1 MTDGPMLPPPPDTPR
16 QDLVEVLHGIEVAD
30 PYRWLEDGDDPQVR
44 AWSEAQNRRTQ
55 HVLAGR
61 PEHQPLRDRLIPLL
75 RAGSSVG
82 CAVAGGVVVSLD
94 RWGPHDQ
101 AVLMVRSALAP
112 GRGRVLVDP
121 TRVVEDD
128 TAAIDW
134 YQPSPDGRLL
144 AYGLSTGGD
153 ERSTLRIVEVDTG
166 RHLADEIPHT
176 RAASVAWLPDGSAFA
191 YTRYPAPGDV
201 PEGDESYWRT
211 VWWHRVGDPWDQD
224 RQIWDALPDKA
235 AWANVSLSPDGHW
248 LLVHLSIGWQ
258 RTDVHLID
266 RRTGSHTVMIEGVE
280 AVSAFTVVGE
290 RVVGITTLDAERGRV
305 VDAPLHAAWREH
317 WRTIV
322 PESDLVLEALV
333 PTKSSLL
340 VLSSHAAVARLD
352 RYDHDGGSPTAVELP
367 GPGSLAGLAGSRLR
381 DEAFF
386 SFTSFTQPPSMLR
399 WTPGGV
405 GDWSRLW
412 ALDPVDGPRGDYVVE
427 QVSYPSSDG
436 TEVPMF
442 LIRAAGTEPGPDT
455 PCVLS
460 GYGGFAITLAPT
472 YASAVVAWCDLGGLY
487 AVANVRGGSELGEG
501 WHRAGMREHKQR
513 CFDDFAAAADWLVGT
528 GRTTRDRLAIRG
540 GSNGGLLVGATT
552 TQRPDLCRA
561 VHCAVP
567 LLDMVRYPRF
577 LIARL
582 WIPEYGDPEVPEE
595 LAWLHAYSPYHHV
608 VDGTCYPAVLLTTAE
623 GDSRVDPLHA
633 RKGTA
638 ALQAATSCGDERPIL
653 LRAEHHAGHGQGK
666 PMHQQVDEL
675 ADVLTFLTWQLGV
688 RVPPAVR

>member
-1 MTDGPMLPPPPDTPR
+1 MTDGPPLPPIPDTPR

-30 PYRWLEDGDDPQVR
+30 PYRWLEDGDDPEVR
-44 AWSEAQNRRTQ
+44 RWSEAQNRRTTIA
-55 HVLAGR
+55 LERR
-61 PEHQPLRDRLIPLL
+61 PERPALRDRLIPLL

-82 CAVAGGVVVSLD
+82 GAVAGGVVVSLD
-94 RWGPHDQ
+94 RWGHHDQ
-101 AVLMVRSALAP
+101 AVLMVRSALAA

-121 TRVVEDD
+121 TQVLDDD
-128 TAAIDW
+128 TAAVDW

-153 ERSTLRIVEVDTG
+153 ERSTLRIVEVETG
-166 RHLADEIPHT
+166 RHLDDEIPRT

-191 YTRYPAPGDV
+191 YTRYPTPGTV
-201 PEGDESYWRT
+201 PEGDEDYWRT
-211 VWWHRVGDPWDQD
+211 VHWHRVGDPWTAD
-224 RQIWDALPDKA
+224 RLVWDALPDKA
-235 AWANVSLSPDGHW
+235 AWPNVSLSPDGHW

-258 RTDVHLID
+258 RTDVHLVD
-266 RRTGSHTVMIEGVE
+266 RRTGAHTVMIEGID
-280 AVSAFTVVGE
+280 AVSSFTVVGD

-305 VDAPLHAAWREH
+305 VDAPLHSAWHDE
-317 WRTIV
+317 WRTLI
-322 PESDLVLEALV
+322 PETDLVLEALV
-333 PTKSSLL
+333 PTSRSLL

-352 RYDHDGGSPTAVELP
+352 RYDHDGTNPSAVELP
-367 GPGSLAGLAGSRLR
+367 GPGSLAGLSGSRLR

-386 SFTSFTQPPSMLR
+386 SFTSFAHPPAMYR
-399 WTPGGV
+399 WTPTGV
-405 GDWSRLW
+405 ADWSRLW

-427 QVSYPSSDG
+427 QVTYPSADG
-436 TEVPMF
+436 TDIPMF
-442 LIRAAGTEPGPDT
+442 LVRASGTEPGPDT
-455 PCVLS
+455 PCILT

-472 YASAVVAWCDLGGLY
+472 YSAAVVAWCDLGGTY
-487 AVANVRGGSELGEG
+487 AVANIRGGSELGES

-513 CFDDFAAAADWLVGT
+513 CFDDFAAAADWLVAT
-528 GRTTRDRLAIRG
+528 GRTSRERLAVRG
-540 GSNGGLLVGATT
+540 GSNGGLLVGATI
-552 TQRPDLCRA
+552 TQHPDLCRA
-561 VHCAVP
+561 AHCAVP

-582 WIPEYGDPEVPEE
+582 WIPELGDPEVPEE

-638 ALQAATSCGDERPIL
+638 ALQAATRCGDERPVL
-653 LRAEHHAGHGQGK
+653 LRTEPDAGHGQGK

-675 ADVLTFLTWQLGV
+675 ADVLTFLAWQLD
-688 RVPPAVR
+688 VPVGGARR